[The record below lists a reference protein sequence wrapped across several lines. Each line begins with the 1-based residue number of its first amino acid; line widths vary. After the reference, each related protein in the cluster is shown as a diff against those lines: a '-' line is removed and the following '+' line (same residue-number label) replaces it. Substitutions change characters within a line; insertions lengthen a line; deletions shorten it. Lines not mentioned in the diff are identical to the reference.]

1 MLPAAGC
8 TPGCYMAPIYAE
20 PDLAVGCG
28 EEYGVQLWPLTVHLD
43 TL

>member
-1 MLPAAGC
+1 
-8 TPGCYMAPIYAE
+8 MAPIYAE

-28 EEYGVQLWPLTVHLD
+28 EYGVQLWPLTVHLD